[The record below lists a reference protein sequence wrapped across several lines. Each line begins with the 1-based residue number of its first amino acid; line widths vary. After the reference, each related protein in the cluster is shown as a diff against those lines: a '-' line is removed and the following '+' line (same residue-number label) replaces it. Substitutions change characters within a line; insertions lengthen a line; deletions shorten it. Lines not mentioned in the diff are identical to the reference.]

1 MSASPEKPNAVTTS
15 IRPPHLIQSLVGGFN
30 AVANNIAL
38 ILLPV
43 GLDLLLWFGP
53 HLRVKTLFTPALKA
67 MLSFMRSYSSA
78 EMRPM
83 LQTME
88 DLWTLF
94 LERYNLLS
102 SLNTFPVGVPSQ
114 MVGLMPV
121 DTPAGPPPMFELTS
135 FGQFFAGWL
144 ALTLVGFALGS
155 LYFAFIARAC
165 SRAQGGAVDC
175 PEPADSLRSAALGEE
190 NPRTGFK
197 QAPPVRLGTVAWET
211 MQVIALVIVLLILL
225 MILMIPAIML
235 STFLIMINPVLAQFA
250 LLLLSFSAV
259 WLLVPLVFSPHGI
272 FLCGQSV
279 FNAMLNSSRV
289 VRLSL
294 PGTGLFLLTAVVL
307 HQGLGVLWNS
317 PPENSWL
324 ALVGI
329 FGRAFISTAL
339 LAASFFY
346 YRSGLNYLQ
355 ALRRAALLKAA

>member
-165 SRAQGGAVDC
+165 SRAQGG
-175 PEPADSLRSAALGEE
+175 
-190 NPRTGFK
+190 
-197 QAPPVRLGTVAWET
+197 
-211 MQVIALVIVLLILL
+211 
-225 MILMIPAIML
+225 
-235 STFLIMINPVLAQFA
+235 
-250 LLLLSFSAV
+250 
-259 WLLVPLVFSPHGI
+259 
-272 FLCGQSV
+272 
-279 FNAMLNSSRV
+279 
-289 VRLSL
+289 
-294 PGTGLFLLTAVVL
+294 
-307 HQGLGVLWNS
+307 
-317 PPENSWL
+317 
-324 ALVGI
+324 
-329 FGRAFISTAL
+329 
-339 LAASFFY
+339 
-346 YRSGLNYLQ
+346 
-355 ALRRAALLKAA
+355 